1 LKVNG
6 TGMSREL
13 PIACSLSAGDLN
25 DRLAEIADL
34 GRDALLEAELAGLRA
49 ELRFARDPGIP
60 QRLARIVAAESEC
73 CAFLSMAVRP
83 EPDAVVLTIA
93 APEGAEPVVR
103 DLVAA
108 FRDDHAVCA

>member
-1 LKVNG
+1 M
-6 TGMSREL
+6 TTEL

-49 ELRFARDPGIP
+49 ELRFASAPGIA

-73 CAFLSMAVRP
+73 CAFLTMTVRD
-83 EPDAVVLTIA
+83 EGGALVLTVA
-93 APEGAEPVVR
+93 VPEGAELVLQELVDGFRRDGVVAR
-103 DLVAA
+103 
-108 FRDDHAVCA
+108 